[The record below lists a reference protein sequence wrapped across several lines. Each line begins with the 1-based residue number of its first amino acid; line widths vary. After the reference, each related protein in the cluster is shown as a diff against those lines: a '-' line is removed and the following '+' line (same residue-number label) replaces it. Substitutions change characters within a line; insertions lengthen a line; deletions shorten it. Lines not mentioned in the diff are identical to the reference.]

1 MVMLAAPA
9 VKAHVALRDGCW
21 RRTNPLASLSRPRP
35 EGADE
40 DIRTGRRQDG
50 CQEALVAWFALV
62 VAGLLEVAWALTLP
76 KTLGFTRP
84 VPTVAFLLLLAG
96 SMYGLSFATRTLP
109 LGTAYA
115 VWVGIGAVGTVLLGV
130 VVYGDPATPI
140 RLLFLGLVLA
150 GIVGLKFSG

>member
-1 MVMLAAPA
+1 M
-9 VKAHVALRDGCW
+9 
-21 RRTNPLASLSRPRP
+21 
-35 EGADE
+35 
-40 DIRTGRRQDG
+40 
-50 CQEALVAWFALV
+50 AWFALV